1 MMMMTMMMTMM
12 MIIIAKILLCLT
24 GVGGD
29 ISALVSNVND
39 FAKLLW
45 PILTPGVESSPE
57 SLSCLLE
64 STFQLAALYT
74 PSHRPPHR
82 QA

>member
-1 MMMMTMMMTMM
+1 MMMMMMTMM

-45 PILTPGVESSPE
+45 PILTPGIE
-57 SLSCLLE
+57 
-64 STFQLAALYT
+64 
-74 PSHRPPHR
+74 SHRQSR
-82 QA
+82 